1 MHKAIQG
8 NLPIISQKKGVAKK
22 RVSKTERQKVL
33 DIFFNSN
40 NCFGVLSLRAI
51 LRKRIASW
59 GNYPSFVGCNTSGLL
74 SLMAIDAICEYV
86 HIV

>member
-1 MHKAIQG
+1 MKG

-40 NCFGVLSLRAI
+40 NCFGVLSPRAI
-51 LRKRIASW
+51 LRKRSLSKKLRPGEIIT
-59 GNYPSFVGCNTSGLL
+59 PSLGVTQVDS
-74 SLMAIDAICEYV
+74 
-86 HIV
+86 